1 LRRGDKVKRFSKVL
15 VANRGEIAVR
25 VIRGA
30 RRMGYRTVAVYSD
43 ADADALHVHEADEA
57 VRIGPP
63 PARESYLSIEKVIA
77 AAQAS
82 GAQAIHPG
90 YGFLSENAA
99 FSRACK
105 DAGLVFVGPDAHS
118 IEAMGSKSAA
128 KARMLKAKVPCVP
141 GYQGA
146 EQSDEQLLRQCKKI
160 GLPVMI
166 KAAAGGGGRGMR
178 LVEDEGRLLEAI
190 KSARSEAASAF
201 GSGELLVEKAVVDGR
216 HVEIQ
221 VFGDRHGNVVHL
233 GERDC
238 SIQRRNQKV
247 VEEAPSP
254 AVDDT
259 LRLAMGKAAVAAARA
274 VDYVGAGTVEFLLGR
289 DRQFY
294 FLEMNTRLQ
303 VEHPVTELVYGVD
316 LVEWQLRVAQGE
328 KLPLA
333 QDEILARRKGWA
345 IEVRLCAEDPAQNYL
360 PQTGKV
366 LRWRTPVMPAEAG
379 IQRLETLDPART
391 HGPRRRGDVRVDTCL
406 RDGVDIGPFYDS
418 MQAKVIAWG
427 EDREVARM
435 RLIHALDDTLLLGV
449 TSNRDYL
456 LDVLRS
462 EAFASGDFS
471 TAFVGRHFPQDT
483 LKAQRPTAGQL
494 ALAAVALYQD
504 DARRLLA
511 DANLA
516 DDYLGWHNS
525 HETPAEFKLQWR
537 DTEHVLD
544 VLVHDGY
551 RFTAE
556 VGEAKVTIDVV
567 DRHPE
572 PFDSA
577 QGRLREGSRSGAFDY
592 VVRTGDEAA
601 RGAGGTRGRAHYAR
615 HEERVFVCA
624 GGRTFGFTDRTY
636 APAEAAGAGSDG
648 RITAHSDGKIVAVN
662 VRPGDAVKKGQTLVV
677 LEAMKMEFQ
686 LTTPVDGTVEAVS
699 VAAGAQVKGRQL
711 LIQVAPSVQVAL
723 R

>member
-1 LRRGDKVKRFSKVL
+1 MSRFTKVL

-30 RRMGYRTVAVYSD
+30 KRLGYRTVAVYSD
-43 ADADALHVHEADEA
+43 ADADSMHVHEADEA

-63 PARESYLSIEKVIA
+63 PAKESYLSIDKIIA
-77 AAQAS
+77 AAKTS

-99 FSRACK
+99 FSAAVK
-105 DAGLVFVGPDAHS
+105 AAGLVFVGPDAES
-118 IEAMGSKSAA
+118 IEKMGSKSAA
-128 KARMLKAKVPCVP
+128 KERMLKAKVPCVP
-141 GYQGA
+141 GYQGS
-146 EQSDEQLLRQCKKI
+146 EQSDEQLLKHCKKV

-178 LVEDEGRLLEAI
+178 LVEDEGKLLEAI
-190 KSARSEAASAF
+190 KSARSEAANAF

-221 VFGDRHGNVVHL
+221 VFGDRHGNVVFL

-254 AVDDT
+254 AVDDK
-259 LRLAMGKAAVAAARA
+259 LRKAMGQAACAAAKA

-289 DRQFY
+289 DKQFY

-316 LVEWQLRVAQGE
+316 LVEWQLRVAQNE
-328 KLPLA
+328 KLPLT
-333 QDEILARRKGWA
+333 QEEILARRKGHA

-360 PQTGKV
+360 PQTGRV
-366 LRWRTPVMPAEAG
+366 LRWRAPGPAPSSAEGAYRG
-379 IQRLETLDPART
+379 GVRT
-391 HGPRRRGDVRVDTCL
+391 DTYL
-406 RDGVDIGPFYDS
+406 RDGADISPFYDS

-427 EDREVARM
+427 EDREVART

-456 LDVLRS
+456 LDVLRT

-471 TAFVGRHFPQDT
+471 TAFVGQHFPQDK
-483 LKAQRPTAGQL
+483 LKADAPSARQL

-504 DARRLLA
+504 EAQRLLA
-511 DANLA
+511 DANLT

-525 HETPAEFKLQWR
+525 HETPAEFKLKWR
-537 DTEHVLD
+537 DAEHVLD
-544 VLVHDGY
+544 VLVHDGHL
-551 RFTAE
+551 FATE
-556 VGEAKVTIDVV
+556 VGDAKVQVDVV
-567 DRHPE
+567 RRE
-572 PFDSA
+572 P
-577 QGRLREGSRSGAFDY
+577 GSFDY
-592 VVRTGDEAA
+592 IADGS
-601 RGAGGTRGRAHYAR
+601 RGRAHYAR
-615 HEERVFVCA
+615 HNDQVFVCA
-624 GGRTFGFTDRTY
+624 DGRTFGFTDRTY
-636 APAEAAGAGSDG
+636 APAEASGAGSDG
-648 RITAHSDGKIVAVN
+648 RITAHSDGKIVAVH
-662 VRPGDAVKKGQTLVV
+662 VQPGEAVKKGQTLVV

-686 LTTPVDGTVEAVS
+686 LATPVDGTVAAVS
-699 VAAGAQVKGRQL
+699 VAPGAQVKGRQL
-711 LIQVAPSVQVAL
+711 LVQVNPA
-723 R
+723 